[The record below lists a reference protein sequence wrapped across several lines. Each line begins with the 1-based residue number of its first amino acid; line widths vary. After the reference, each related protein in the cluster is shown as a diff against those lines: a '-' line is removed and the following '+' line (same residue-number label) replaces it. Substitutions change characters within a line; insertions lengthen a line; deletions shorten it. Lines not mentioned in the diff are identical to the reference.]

1 MPLAINQSDLDTV
14 NKLKEL
20 EEHNLKMKERE
31 MRMKKNLSQ
40 KEGLIE

>member
-1 MPLAINQSDLDTV
+1 MPLTIDESDLETV

-20 EEHNLKMKERE
+20 EEQNMKMKERE

-40 KEGLIE
+40 KENLIE

>member
-1 MPLAINQSDLDTV
+1 MPLTIDETDLETV

-20 EEHNLKMKERE
+20 EEQNMKMKERE

-40 KEGLIE
+40 KENLIE